1 MNNNNQLVN
10 GQTELNYLLGAIEVL
25 YTELSTSHNKLEV
38 MQRID
43 TLKDCIIGLLRN
55 SSKVI

>member
-1 MNNNNQLVN
+1 MQIIN

-38 MQRID
+38 MERID
-43 TLKDCIIGLLRN
+43 ALKDCIIALLRN
-55 SSKVI
+55 SSKVS